1 MLHASC
7 FSSCYFLS
15 FRGQHGRGEAQG
27 DAEHGREAA
36 QPWHNAQGTQQLPGA
51 GNHLLKE
58 TSEIFSFSW
67 MVFVGCFTLG
77 SKAGT
82 SSLALGCTP
91 TAPVQVLGCGSS
103 STTSAPYPSSDIV
116 LFLKH

>member
-15 FRGQHGRGEAQG
+15 FRGQHGQGEAQG

-58 TSEIFSFSW
+58 TSEIFVSPGWCLWGVSHWAAKLAPAAWLWAAHPQHLCRSW
-67 MVFVGCFTLG
+67 GVEAVQQLLLLIP
-77 SKAGT
+77 A
-82 SSLALGCTP
+82 AL
-91 TAPVQVLGCGSS
+91 
-103 STTSAPYPSSDIV
+103 
-116 LFLKH
+116 LFYF